1 MEVRLLESKLL
12 RECGIFWSKLVAETD
27 TLYMHLVAASYGY
40 SEPQAEKLEYWKVVL
55 TML

>member
-1 MEVRLLESKLL
+1 MLESKLL